1 MSTAVPVPSPASAQ
15 PSRWRQYYALTK
27 PRVVQLIVFCA
38 VIGMFLAVPG
48 WPPLVPTLAATAGIF
63 MGAIWN
69 YTATSIFTWKNVRS
83 FERPAASRDDAAL
96 APPNAKPSSASHS

>member
-1 MSTAVPVPSPASAQ
+1 M
-15 PSRWRQYYALTK
+15 RG
-27 PRVVQLIVFCA
+27 LISFCA
-38 VIGMFLAVPG
+38 VCAIGMVANVGIAAVLFQQKYT
-48 WPPLVPTLAATAGIF
+48 WWLAATAGIF